1 MIFYEKMDKG
11 YEKEQFEGLKI
22 KSSVAKKFRA
32 YCKVISKSQSMGLLA
47 MLDFFEI
54 HELSPTDS
62 IDGNLRA
69 IEIRI
74 KKRINNA
81 IAIIKS
87 IEQSQTLPT
96 AAMLQSLFEQQL
108 EHEDDDDYLGEHLEY
123 IEKKFEHI
131 EAREEKLM
139 EETTIPKIRY
149 ERLEEN
155 MEKLKADFSYVLNKV
170 KLVNSPFGKGY
181 LKLEVTPEE
190 LEKYKRT
197 IKNS

>member
-1 MIFYEKMDKG
+1 M
-11 YEKEQFEGLKI
+11 
-22 KSSVAKKFRA
+22 KKFSTYQFSGINFKKKTAIRFRA
-32 YCKVISKSQSMGLLA
+32 FSKTISLSNTEALES

-96 AAMLQSLFEQQL
+96 TAMLQSLFEQQL
-108 EHEDDDDYLGEHLEY
+108 EHEDDDDYLEEHIEF
-123 IEKKFEHI
+123 IEKKFENV
-131 EAREEKLM
+131 EREEDLKV
-139 EETTIPKIRY
+139 ETSIPKIRY
-149 ERLEEN
+149 ERLEEKIQ
-155 MEKLKADFSYVLNKV
+155 KLKADFSYVLSQV
-170 KLVNSPFGKGY
+170 KPVKSSFSKDY
-181 LKLEVTPEE
+181 LKLDITPEE
-190 LEKYKRT
+190 LEKYKRIIT
-197 IKNS
+197 NT